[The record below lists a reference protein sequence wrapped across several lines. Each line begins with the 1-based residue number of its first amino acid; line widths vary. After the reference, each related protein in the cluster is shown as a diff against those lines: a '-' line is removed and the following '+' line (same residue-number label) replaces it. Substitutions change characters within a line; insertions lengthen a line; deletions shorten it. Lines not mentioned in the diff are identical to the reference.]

1 MSSANRRTRILLIER
16 DPTVQHLRA
25 LMLRMKGY
33 EVTGSASLEDARVR
47 LEEKHYQLLIIDVGH
62 FAAPGIKFCEQMK
75 QRHPRLKVLMQ
86 AEDSAIPPRET
97 CPDRVIAKQD
107 GPHHFITEVERLLAK
122 V

>member
-1 MSSANRRTRILLIER
+1 MSSANGRTRILLIEN

-33 EVTGSASLEDARVR
+33 EVTGVATLEEARAR
-47 LEEKHYQLLIIDVGH
+47 LEEKQYQLVIIDVGH
-62 FAAPGIKFCEQMK
+62 FAAPGIAFCERVK
-75 QRHPRLKVLMQ
+75 EKYPRLKVLMQ

-107 GPHHFITEVERLLAK
+107 GPHHFITEVERLLANA
-122 V
+122 